1 VWLRKTTRGLS
12 KIKKRDVEKLKRQRE
27 RRKAANHLHNSEH
40 GSEDIANST
49 MDAKGVLFSA
59 IEPISLHGLEI
70 SNCCIWLSTRSHICI

>member
-1 VWLRKTTRGLS
+1 M
-12 KIKKRDVEKLKRQRE
+12 KKRDAEKLRRKCE

-59 IEPISLHGLEI
+59 I
-70 SNCCIWLSTRSHICI
+70 